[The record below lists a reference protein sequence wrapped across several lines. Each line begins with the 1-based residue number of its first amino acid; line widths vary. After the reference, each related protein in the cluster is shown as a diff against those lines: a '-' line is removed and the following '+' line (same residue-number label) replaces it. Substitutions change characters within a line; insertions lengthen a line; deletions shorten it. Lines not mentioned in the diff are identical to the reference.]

1 MSLKSLRGSY
11 VPIGAYTP
19 IGAMHSQVTFLNP
32 ATRADDGG
40 QIPGTTFS
48 DSWAKIAALVGRELY
63 KAQETVQ
70 EVTHMVTVPY
80 LAGLSEDMTILFEGR
95 TFIIEAIND
104 PDERHVEQRC
114 LVREVNQNA

>member
-1 MSLKSLRGSY
+1 MSLKNLRGSY

-19 IGAMHSQVTFLNP
+19 IGAMHSLVTFVNR

-40 QIPGTTFS
+40 QIAGTTFAE
-48 DSWAKIAALVGRELY
+48 SWAKIAALVGRELY

-80 LAGLSEDMTILFEGR
+80 LAGLSEDMTIVFEER

-104 PDERHVEQRC
+104 PDERKVELRMLC
-114 LVREVNQNA
+114 REVNQNA